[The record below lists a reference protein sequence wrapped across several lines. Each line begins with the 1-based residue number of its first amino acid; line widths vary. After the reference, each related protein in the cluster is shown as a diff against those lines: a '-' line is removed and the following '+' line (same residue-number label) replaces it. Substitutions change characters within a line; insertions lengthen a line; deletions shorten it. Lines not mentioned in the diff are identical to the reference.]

1 MFSTYFSLPFQK
13 AGKVNFQ
20 TTGGVENNLKVKELM
35 KEGELLLQQIHKV
48 SFQSWSNASSGV

>member
-35 KEGELLLQQIHKV
+35 KEGELLFATD
-48 SFQSWSNASSGV
+48 S